1 MKNNI
6 EYQFLLVTQEIIR
19 NDMEVHNAVAIN
31 DIKVKKR
38 VRREVDNIE
47 KLAESMKQY
56 GLLNPIILTG
66 EFVLIAGERRLRA
79 AKLLGWQTIEAT
91 IIDIENKIHA
101 LEIEIEENVQRQDF
115 NDEDLSD
122 AFAQLEK
129 LKKSECFCS
138 NMGNNTQFF

>member
-1 MKNNI
+1 M
-6 EYQFLLVTQEIIR
+6 Q
-19 NDMEVHNAVAIN
+19 VAIN

-38 VRREVDNIE
+38 VRKEVDNIE

-66 EFVLIAGERRLRA
+66 DFVLIAGERRLRA

-91 IIDIENKIHA
+91 IFDIENKIHA

-129 LKKSECFCS
+129 LKNPNVFVRIWETKRS
-138 NMGNNTQFF
+138 FFKNLFNKEK

>member
-1 MKNNI
+1 M
-6 EYQFLLVTQEIIR
+6 Q
-19 NDMEVHNAVAIN
+19 VAIN

-66 EFVLIAGERRLRA
+66 DFVLIAGERRLRA

-91 IIDIENKIHA
+91 IFDIENKIHA

-129 LKKSECFCS
+129 LKNPNVFVRIWETIRS
-138 NMGNNTQFF
+138 FFKNLFNKEK

>member
-1 MKNNI
+1 M
-6 EYQFLLVTQEIIR
+6 Q
-19 NDMEVHNAVAIN
+19 VAIN

-129 LKKSECFCS
+129 LKNPNVFVRIWETIRS
-138 NMGNNTQFF
+138 FFKNLFNKEK

>member
-1 MKNNI
+1 M
-6 EYQFLLVTQEIIR
+6 Q
-19 NDMEVHNAVAIN
+19 VAIN

-38 VRREVDNIE
+38 VRKEVDNIE

-66 EFVLIAGERRLRA
+66 DFVLIAGERRLRA

-91 IIDIENKIHA
+91 IFDIENKIHA

-129 LKKSECFCS
+129 LKNPNVFVRIWETIRS
-138 NMGNNTQFF
+138 FFKNLFNKEK